1 VSLPD
6 IGTLTEALKARG
18 VIAADAAQPPMDA
31 MHRPWFVTLLLGF
44 AGWLA
49 GIFLLVFIGMLLD
62 LDSRTGIL
70 IVGLVLLAGAW
81 GLYHADRQAAFLDQ
95 LALALSIAGQ
105 CAVAWGLLE
114 DVRSAV
120 LIAGTLLLMQLAVLF
135 IMPNKTARTIAAL
148 FAAIAWVYTI
158 RFVLRHGDEEDLIF
172 HADMDHARFGVAHFV
187 FGWLLTWAPLVALA
201 RWLTLHEPRWMADPL
216 RIYARPVLT
225 GAILGLSLG
234 GIATEPFMTIAIG
247 FDRVGIDMSWLALFP
262 LLSIVLAM
270 FAAWCAFQVRNHGL
284 LGFAALASLL
294 HLSRFYYFYGTSL
307 TWKSLIML
315 CAGVLMLGAGVL
327 LQKRAAQSGAAP

>member
-1 VSLPD
+1 MSLPD
-6 IGTLTEALKARG
+6 FSTLTEALKARG
-18 VIAADAAQPPMDA
+18 VIAADAAPPPMDA
-31 MHRPWFVTLLLGF
+31 VHRPWFVTLLLGF

-49 GIFLLVFIGMLLD
+49 GIFLLVFIGMFLD
-62 LDSRTGIL
+62 LESRTAIL

-81 GLYHADRQAAFLDQ
+81 GLYHADGQAAFLDQ

-120 LIAGTLLLMQLAVLF
+120 VIAGTLLLMQLAVLF

-148 FAAIAWVYTI
+148 FAVMAWVYTI
-158 RFVLRHGDEEDLIF
+158 RFALRPGDDDDLLLHGD
-172 HADMDHARFGVAHFV
+172 MNYARYGVAPIV
-187 FGWLLTWAPLVALA
+187 FGWLLTWVPLVALA
-201 RWLTLHEPRWMADPL
+201 RWLTLHEPRWMAD
-216 RIYARPVLT
+216 RWRTYARPVLT
-225 GAILGLSLG
+225 GALLGLSLG
-234 GIATEPFMTIAIG
+234 GIATEPFITIAIG

-262 LLSIVLAM
+262 LLSIALAM

-315 CAGVLMLGAGVL
+315 CAGALMLGVGVL
-327 LQKRAAQSGAAP
+327 LERRTAQSGAAP

>member
-1 VSLPD
+1 MSLPD
-6 IGTLTEALKARG
+6 ISTLTEALKARG
-18 VIAADAAQPPMDA
+18 VIAADAAPPPMDEV
-31 MHRPWFVTLLLGF
+31 HRPWFVTSLLGF

-49 GIFLLVFIGMLLD
+49 GIFLLVFIGTFLD
-62 LDSRTGIL
+62 LNSRTGIL

-105 CAVAWGLLE
+105 CAVGWALLD
-114 DVRSAV
+114 DVSSAV
-120 LIAGTLLLMQLAVLF
+120 VIAGTLLLMQLAVLF
-135 IMPNKTARTIAAL
+135 IMPNKTARTLAAL
-148 FAAIAWVYTI
+148 FAAIAWVYTV
-158 RFVLRHGDEEDLIF
+158 RFALRPGNEEDLFF
-172 HADMDHARFGVAHFV
+172 HADMNHARFGVAPFV

-201 RWLTLHEPRWMADPL
+201 RWLTLHEPRWMAHRL

-262 LLSIVLAM
+262 LLSIALAM

-315 CAGVLMLGAGVL
+315 CAGALMLGAGVL
-327 LQKRAAQSGAAP
+327 LQKRAAQAGAAS